1 MGASGDAQHGR
12 RSALVS
18 LARALS
24 KLPDDSEL
32 ERALRDV
39 LVLFRRHKGEW
50 LSEAE
55 VRVKTGQVPADV
67 HRLLPVLVEGFVLDF
82 DSTSDRFRYGGDVAL
97 SFEIDTFVRRVES
110 HQSHVRTNVAKFRER
125 YGA

>member
-1 MGASGDAQHGR
+1 MGAFEDAPHGR

-24 KLPDDSEL
+24 KLPDDNEV

-39 LVLFRRHKGEW
+39 LLLFRRHKGEW
-50 LSEAE
+50 LSESD
-55 VRVKTGQVPADV
+55 VRTKTGQLPAEI
-67 HRLLPVLVEGFVLDF
+67 HRLLPVLADAYVLDF
-82 DSTSDRFRYGGDVAL
+82 DSASERFRYGGDVVVA
-97 SFEIDTFVRRVES
+97 FEIDTFVRRVET

>member
-1 MGASGDAQHGR
+1 M
-12 RSALVS
+12 S

-24 KLPDDSEL
+24 KLPDDGEL
-32 ERALRDV
+32 ERVLRDV

-50 LSEAE
+50 LSETE
-55 VRVKTGQVPADV
+55 VRIKTGQPPADV

-82 DSTSDRFRYGGDVAL
+82 DSSSERFCYSGDVAV

>member
-1 MGASGDAQHGR
+1 M
-12 RSALVS
+12 S

-24 KLPDDSEL
+24 KLPDDNEL
-32 ERALRDV
+32 EHVLRDV

-50 LSEAE
+50 LSETD
-55 VRVKTGQVPADV
+55 VRIKTGQSPGEIR
-67 HRLLPVLVEGFVLDF
+67 RLLSVLVEAYVLDF
-82 DSTSDRFRYGGDVAL
+82 DSASERFRYGGDVVLA
-97 SFEIDTFVRRVES
+97 FEVDAFVRRVES